1 MVDGAGVSVDQE
13 KVRIISAFRN
23 EDLMDFSAW
32 TQVQQKVKS
41 LLPLVMYCQHFIPGC
56 SSIAK
61 PFYALIVGQKRSAK
75 SCDDWVVFR
84 N

>member
-13 KVRIISAFRN
+13 KVRIISAFRK
-23 EDLMDFSAW
+23 EDLMDGDAW
-32 TQVQQKVKS
+32 TQVQQKVTS
-41 LLPLVMYCQHFIPGC
+41 FLALVMYYQHFISGC

-61 PFYALIVGQKRSAK
+61 PFYALIAGQKRSAK
-75 SCDDWVVFR
+75 SCDGWVVFK

>member
-13 KVRIISAFRN
+13 KVQIISAFRN
-23 EDLMDFSAW
+23 EDLMNFNAW

-41 LLPLVMYCQHFIPGC
+41 SLALVMYYQHFISGC

-61 PFYALIVGQKRSAK
+61 PLYALVAGQKRSAK

>member
-1 MVDGAGVSVDQE
+1 MADGAGASVDQE

-23 EDLMDFSAW
+23 EDPMDVDAW
-32 TQVQQKVKS
+32 TQVHQKVKYFFA
-41 LLPLVMYCQHFIPGC
+41 LVMYYQHFISGC

-61 PFYALIVGQKRSAK
+61 PFHALIAGQKRSAK
-75 SCDDWVVFR
+75 SCDGWVVFR